1 MMARAALNNL
11 ANATAGRSAQIPHAA
26 RPSLGARCNR
36 YRAALRLGWR
46 DALRHKARTLLS
58 LLLVMLPIAA
68 MVASIGMT
76 TTIPPTRSRALA
88 TIPADTQAVITA
100 TAVPTPAN
108 RSGSH
113 PKAAA
118 GGRTIPPS
126 SRPRPPSLR
135 RFCRNRIG
143 CSRIGSRPN
152 SSPPPAPRCNPANR
166 PRLGL
171 T

>member
-11 ANATAGRSAQIPHAA
+11 ANATVGRSAQIPHAA

-100 TAVPTPAN
+100 TA
-108 RSGSH
+108 
-113 PKAAA
+113 
-118 GGRTIPPS
+118 
-126 SRPRPPSLR
+126 RPRTGQPFRQSPESGG
-135 RFCRNRIG
+135 FCRNRIG

-152 SSPPPAPRCNPANR
+152 SSPSPAPRCNPANR
-166 PRLGL
+166 PRLGS

>member
-11 ANATAGRSAQIPHAA
+11 ANATVGRSAQIPHAA

-76 TTIPPTRSRALA
+76 TTIPPTKIGRA
-88 TIPADTQAVITA
+88 
-100 TAVPTPAN
+100 
-108 RSGSH
+108 S
-113 PKAAA
+113 
-118 GGRTIPPS
+118 
-126 SRPRPPSLR
+126 
-135 RFCRNRIG
+135 CRERV
-143 CSRIGSRPN
+143 
-152 SSPPPAPRCNPANR
+152 
-166 PRLGL
+166 
-171 T
+171 

>member
-11 ANATAGRSAQIPHAA
+11 ANATVGRSAQIPHAA

-88 TIPADTQAVITA
+88 TIPADTQAVI
-100 TAVPTPAN
+100 

-118 GGRTIPPS
+118 CGRTIPPS

-152 SSPPPAPRCNPANR
+152 SSPSPAPRCNPANR

-171 T
+171 A

>member
-11 ANATAGRSAQIPHAA
+11 ANATVGRSAQIPHAA

-100 TAVPTPAN
+100 TA
-108 RSGSH
+108 
-113 PKAAA
+113 
-118 GGRTIPPS
+118 
-126 SRPRPPSLR
+126 RPRTGQPFR
-135 RFCRNRIG
+135 Q
-143 CSRIGSRPN
+143 
-152 SSPPPAPRCNPANR
+152 SPES
-166 PRLGL
+166 GG
-171 T
+171 TW